1 MRVRVRV
8 SARLAHERRQL
19 VVVAHQH
26 EAAREAERAEAHRL
40 RGLAGLVHHAHVEG
54 ALPQQG

>member
-1 MRVRVRV
+1 MTVRVRVRV

-26 EAAREAERAEAHRL
+26 EAAREAERAEAHLVRVRDEVGV
-40 RGLAGLVHHAHVEG
+40 RGVRVRVR
-54 ALPQQG
+54 

>member
-1 MRVRVRV
+1 MRVRV

-26 EAAREAERAEAHRL
+26 EAAREAERAEAHLVRVRDEVGV
-40 RGLAGLVHHAHVEG
+40 RGVRVRVR
-54 ALPQQG
+54 